1 MKSSSSG
8 TAKFAREKA
17 QGDARKEKME
27 AMLAAHK
34 IFILHRTVLKNDPK
48 CLEAFGK
55 NCIVIPVVELQEV
68 GKKAMEG
75 VIDFGAWKFIQ
86 NLDAYEKRGNF
97 GKVFKT
103 KSGATVILDSNGNNF
118 EDLSHGMEKNKENRI
133 YLVAW
138 NIINQLC
145 ENKKKQKGGS
155 LKEEEIE
162 EIRKKVIIVSSETIT
177 RALGQQENLETQEYK
192 SGNFISNI
200 NDLYTGMAELKIR
213 ASSEDM
219 ITMLVKDDGSGNKI
233 KVIHEGKI
241 APYIKRY
248 NLYPNQ
254 CCILKFE
261 DKIKYAIYKKSQKIF
276 RIVDQKPEENGKK
289 IGPRNMEQCFFEALA
304 RDKSIALITVT
315 GGAGTGKTVMVAKAS
330 LEMLE
335 RKSDSDM
342 GVIVYRPIVGNGTD
356 LGFLPGDYEEK
367 INPYLQPVVS
377 AFRYVA
383 SDGKSIDASPP
394 KGTIENDLYMKNGA
408 GSKVDGYIGSGRIR
422 LESINFIQGTTN
434 HDSWMFADESQD
446 FIQPEIEALTTRI
459 GNRGKIFLTGDLRQI
474 HRQFLRPTASGLV
487 WLIENLKNSELTAQI
502 NFTEVFRHPLVEEIS
517 AISRF

>member
-1 MKSSSSG
+1 MKSSDGSG

-17 QGDARKEKME
+17 QGDVRKEKMA

-34 IFILHRTVLKNDPK
+34 VFILHRTVMEKDPK
-48 CLEAFGK
+48 CLESFGK

-68 GKKAMEG
+68 GKKATQG

-86 NLDAYEKRGNF
+86 NLVEYEKRGNF

-103 KSGATVILDSNGNNF
+103 NSGATVILDSNGNNF
-118 EDLSHGMEKNKENRI
+118 ENLSPGMEKNKENRI

-145 ENKKKQKGGS
+145 ENRKNQKGGS
-155 LKEEEIE
+155 LREEEIE
-162 EIRKKVIIVSSETIT
+162 QIRKKVIIVSSETIT

-200 NDLYTGMAELKIR
+200 NDLYTGMVELRIK
-213 ASSEDM
+213 ASSEGM
-219 ITMLVKDDGSGNKI
+219 ITMLAKDDRSGNKI
-233 KVIHEGKI
+233 KVIQDEAI
-241 APYIKRY
+241 AQHIK
-248 NLYPNQ
+248 NLDLYPNQ

-276 RIVDQKPEENGKK
+276 RIVDQKPEENGEKV
-289 IGPRNMEQCFFEALA
+289 GPRNMEQCFFEALA

-335 RKSDSDM
+335 RKSDM

-356 LGFLPGDYEEK
+356 LGFLPGEYEEK

-377 AFRYVA
+377 AFRYVS
-383 SDGKSIDASPP
+383 SDGKSSDASPP
-394 KGTIENDLYMKNGA
+394 KGTIENDLFMKNGA
-408 GSKVDGYIGSGRIR
+408 GSKVDAYIASGRIR

-434 HDSWMFADESQD
+434 HDSWMFADEAQD

-474 HRQFLRPTASGLV
+474 HRQFLQPTASGLV